1 MAAESAGG
9 PLREKLWTRNFVLA
23 IGTNLFIYMV
33 FYLLM
38 TSMALYALERFQ
50 AADSAAG
57 FASSAFIVGALVSR
71 FFAGMLLDRVGRR
84 RILLLALLVFVAVSV
99 LYIPAGSLQ
108 LLLVLRLVHGAAFG
122 LAHTAVTTG
131 AQALIPQARRSE
143 GTGYFASSTTIAT
156 ALGPFLAVLLA
167 DGADFQAVF
176 WFSAGCSAA
185 AFAVALALRLPEND
199 DDDGVLDAEPEGR
212 AARVLAAVIEPRA
225 LPVAS
230 IVLVAG
236 LAYSG
241 VLSFLTSYAAAS
253 GEPSSAAL
261 YFLVFAAAVLVS
273 RLSVGRLHDH
283 RGDNVV
289 MYPSLLIFAVGL
301 AVLAAGSSPATVTV
315 AGILTGFGFGTL
327 VPCSQAI
334 VVNSVP
340 ARRLGTAIATYYLM
354 FDVGTGFGPVLLG
367 LLIPLAGYQGMYV
380 ATGVLMVACIGLYF
394 AVHGR
399 RTPSETT
406 RV

>member
-1 MAAESAGG
+1 M
-9 PLREKLWTRNFVLA
+9 REKLWTRNFVLA

-71 FFAGMLLDRVGRR
+71 FFAGILLDKVGRR

-99 LYIPAGSLQ
+99 LYIPAGSLE

-167 DGADFQAVF
+167 NGADFQAVF

-199 DDDGVLDAEPEGR
+199 DDEGPIDGEAEPEGR

-253 GEPSSAAL
+253 GDPSAAGL

-273 RLSVGRLHDH
+273 RLSVGRLHDR

-334 VVNSVP
+334 VVNAVQ

-380 ATGVLMVACIGLYF
+380 ATGVLMIACIGLYF